1 MTGLS
6 FSSTLSGSNGARLV
20 ALKLEVMFST
30 ALGRQ
35 PVGR

>member
-6 FSSTLSGSNGARLV
+6 FSSTLSGLNGARLV

-30 ALGRQ
+30 
-35 PVGR
+35 VIVC